1 MNSNQKTFLKHFEN
15 YLAHTLDPI
24 VESNLKE
31 AMMYA
36 LSAQGKRFRPLLIYS
51 VANRAVDDAEVLLLA
66 SAIEMI
72 HTYSLVH
79 DDLPAMDNDDLR
91 RGQATVHKKFDEAT
105 AILVGDALLT
115 YAFELI
121 AKSTLNSD
129 KKVDALRILASASGA
144 NGMIYGQV
152 LDMQETHGTSVI
164 DELTLCYE
172 NKTGALFSAA
182 LQLGDLLNE
191 KGMDSTQLERIG
203 KWMGIVFQIQD
214 DYLEASTD
222 TTVLGKSN
230 RSDIDNNKQTY
241 VKYKG
246 LEETHKTIIQLYE
259 NLNRAII
266 ELPISTK
273 NLSDLVDIMRQRHH

>member
-1 MNSNQKTFLKHFEN
+1 MNSNQKTFLKHFED

-24 VESNLKE
+24 VDSSLKE

-51 VANRAVDDAEVLLLA
+51 VANKAVDDTNVLLLA

-79 DDLPAMDNDDLR
+79 DDLPALDNDDLR

-121 AKSTLNSD
+121 TKSTLNSD
-129 KKVDALRILASASGA
+129 KKVAALRVLAMASGA

-152 LDMQETHGTSVI
+152 LDMQATTGTTVI

-191 KGMDSTQLERIG
+191 KNMDSTQLERIG

-222 TTVLGKSN
+222 TTILGKSN

-266 ELPISTK
+266 ELPISTQ